1 MKLQDL
7 AHLRNEKQIRFKE
20 EIVNGQQFTI
30 VSYMIADTELW
41 RIPNAVECRGI
52 TFNSKGLCVS
62 RPFEKFFSVGE
73 NENTQ
78 LHQVIGNINEVFEK
92 KDGSLVHPIL
102 VNDEIFLKTKKS
114 FYSDVANL
122 ANARITKGVRELSKL
137 TCKYEYTPIF
147 EFTCDEY
154 PIVLNYDNT
163 DPFTLLAI
171 RHNLTGE
178 YLKWNEVIDLA
189 SSYQVPTVIQ
199 YNLTIEEILDN
210 IKNLKNFEGYV
221 LTLTNGT
228 RVKLK
233 TAWYLANHRLKTA
246 IRERDIAEMVVD
258 ELVDDIKIAASAENL
273 DLTPILK
280 IENQVVAELTEL
292 QFQVLEIVNECKK
305 QNLTQKEV
313 AIQLKNHPLFGLI
326 MREFLGKD
334 ANYVI
339 YWKKNILPAYSLQCV
354 YNQNF

>member
-7 AHLRNEKQIRFKE
+7 EHLRNEKQIRFKE

-41 RIPNAVECRGI
+41 RIPNAIECRGI

-258 ELVDDIKIAASAENL
+258 ELVDDIKISASAENL

-280 IENQVVAELTEL
+280 IEHQVVAELTEL

-334 ANYVI
+334 TNYI
-339 YWKKNILPAYSLQCV
+339 TYWKKNILPAYSLQCV

>member
-7 AHLRNEKQIRFKE
+7 DHLRDQKQIRFKE

-41 RIPNAVECRGI
+41 RIPNAIECRGI
-52 TFNSKGLCVS
+52 TFNSKGICVS

-78 LHQVIGNINEVFEK
+78 LHQVIGNIDKVFEK

-102 VNDEIFLKTKKS
+102 VDGEVFLKTKKS

-122 ANARITKGVRELSKL
+122 ANARITNGVRELCKL
-137 TCKYEYTPIF
+137 TCKYDYTPIF
-147 EFTCDEY
+147 EFTCKEY
-154 PIVLNYDNT
+154 PIVLNYDDDN
-163 DPFTLLAI
+163 PFTLLAI

-178 YLKWNEVIDLA
+178 YLKWSEVIDLA
-189 SSYQVPTVIQ
+189 NSYQVPTVIQ
-199 YNLTIEEILDN
+199 YKLTIEEILDN

-258 ELVDDIKIAASAENL
+258 ELVDDIKISASAENL
-273 DLTPILK
+273 DLAPILK
-280 IENQVVAELTEL
+280 IENQVVAELINL
-292 QFQVLEIVNECKK
+292 QSQVLEIVNECKK

-313 AIQLKNHPLFGLI
+313 AIQSKNHPLFGLI
-326 MREFLGKD
+326 MREFLSKD
-334 ANYVI
+334 TDYVT
-339 YWKKNILPAYSLQCV
+339 YWKKNFLSSYSLNCV

>member
-1 MKLQDL
+1 MKIQELD
-7 AHLRNEKQIRFKE
+7 HLRNQKQIRFKD

-52 TFNSKGLCVS
+52 TFNSEGNCVS

-78 LHQVIGNINEVFEK
+78 LHQVIGNINEIFEK
-92 KDGSLVHPIL
+92 KDGSLVHPVL
-102 VNDEIFLKTKKS
+102 VDNGIILKTKKS

-122 ANARITKGVRELSKL
+122 ANARITLGVRDLCK
-137 TCKYEYTPIF
+137 TVCKYEYTPIF
-147 EFTCDEY
+147 EFTCNEY
-154 PIVLNYDNT
+154 PIVLNYND
-163 DPFTLLAI
+163 DKPFTLLAI

-178 YLKWNEVIDLA
+178 YLAWDEVIDLA
-189 SSYQVPTVIQ
+189 DSYKIPTVVQ
-199 YNLTIEEILDN
+199 YKLTIEEILDN

-221 LTLTNGT
+221 LTLTSGM

-258 ELVDDIKIAASAENL
+258 ELVDDIKISASAENL
-273 DLTPILK
+273 DLAPILK
-280 IENQVVAELTEL
+280 IENRVVAELIDI
-292 QFQVLEIVNECKK
+292 QSQVLAIVNEYKK

-313 AIQLKNHPLFGLI
+313 AIQSKNHPLFGLI
-326 MREFLGKD
+326 MREFLDKD
-334 ANYVI
+334 TDYVT
-339 YWKKNILPAYSLQCV
+339 YWKKNFLPAYSLKCI

>member
-7 AHLRNEKQIRFKE
+7 AHLRDQKQIRFKE

-52 TFNSKGLCVS
+52 TFNSNGICVS

-78 LHQVIGNINEVFEK
+78 LHQVVVNINEIFEK

-102 VNDEIFLKTKKS
+102 VDKEIFLKTKKS

-122 ANARITKGVRELSKL
+122 ANARITNNVRDLCK
-137 TCKYEYTPIF
+137 TVCKYDYTPIF

-189 SSYQVPTVIQ
+189 SSYQVPTVVKYELSID
-199 YNLTIEEILDN
+199 EILDN

-258 ELVDDIKIAASAENL
+258 ELIDDIKISASAENL

-280 IENQVVAELTEL
+280 IEHQVVTELTNL
-292 QFQVLEIVNECKK
+292 QDQVLEIVNEYKK

-313 AIQLKNHPLFGLI
+313 AIQSKNHPLFGLI
-326 MREFLGKD
+326 MREFLNKD
-334 ANYVI
+334 TDYI
-339 YWKKNILPAYSLQCV
+339 TYWKKNFLPSYSLKCV